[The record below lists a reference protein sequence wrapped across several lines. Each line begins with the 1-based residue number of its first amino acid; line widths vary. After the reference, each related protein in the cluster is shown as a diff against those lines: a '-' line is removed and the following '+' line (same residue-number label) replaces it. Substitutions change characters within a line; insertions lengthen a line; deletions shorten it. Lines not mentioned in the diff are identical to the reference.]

1 MLKRQFA
8 PSGNLRMTATFR
20 HVLVTV
26 AALATA
32 PALAKDTPEEATKP
46 PEVYNQLVKCKSV
59 ADNAA
64 RLSCYDTAVD
74 NLAKATASGE
84 AVVIDKVQVRKA
96 RRGLFGFSLPQLDFL
111 APRSKSAADVKDE
124 QSLTSKVVSARAFG
138 YGMWRIKIDDGA
150 VWETTEADNG
160 FTDPSPGA
168 AVLIEKGAFGSYFIK
183 VGRGQR
189 VKAKRVE

>member
-1 MLKRQFA
+1 
-8 PSGNLRMTATFR
+8 MTASLR
-20 HVLVTV
+20 LVLVTV
-26 AALATA
+26 AVLATA
-32 PALAKDTPEEATKP
+32 PALAKDTPEEATRP

-59 ADNAA
+59 ADSAA
-64 RLSCYDTAVD
+64 RLTCYDLAVD
-74 NLAKATASGE
+74 NLTKATASGE

-111 APRSKSAADVKDE
+111 APRNKSATDAKDE
-124 QSLTSKVVSARAFG
+124 QSLTSTVASARAFG

-160 FTDPSPGA
+160 FTDPKPGA
-168 AVLIEKGAFGSYFIK
+168 DVLIEKGAFGSYFIK

-189 VKAKRVE
+189 VKAKRIE